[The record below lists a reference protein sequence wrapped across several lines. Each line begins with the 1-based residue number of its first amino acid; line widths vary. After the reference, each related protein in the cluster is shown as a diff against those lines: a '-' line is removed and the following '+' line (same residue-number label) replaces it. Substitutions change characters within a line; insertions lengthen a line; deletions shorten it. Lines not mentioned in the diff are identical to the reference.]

1 MAKSNPVLWRSEPS
15 AIVRYSIAVLSIA
28 LAIVAAELIVHYLR
42 TEPFVSLLL
51 CAIMFAAWFGGVG
64 PGLLATALAIL
75 AFLGLLVPP
84 VNSFTM
90 DVNSFT
96 LDVRE
101 LPRIVLFA
109 VAALF
114 VTLLSASQ
122 RNASESLRRSRD
134 ELLTAIERQKH
145 IEDALRQSRRHLAE
159 AQRLSSTGSF
169 GWSIASGEHIW
180 SDETFRIFDCDR
192 AAKPTL
198 DFIIQRTH
206 PEDRASVRKVI
217 DGAQRDGKDFDHE
230 YRLLTPDGSVKYV
243 HIVAHATKDASGGI
257 EYVGAVR
264 DVTADKLAEEKLSRA
279 QNELT
284 HVTRL
289 MALGELTASIA
300 HEVNQPLAAV
310 LINAETCLRWL
321 GRDPPNLEEAR
332 GSVKWIIGDTK
343 RASEV
348 IQRIRS
354 LAKRTDIAK
363 TPLDINGV
371 VNEVAVLLQSELRR
385 HQVSLRMELAAAL
398 PVVLAD
404 RVQLQQVIIN
414 LLMNGIEAMHG
425 VTDRQR
431 ELLIR
436 SDLDEDDLVVVAVK
450 DCGVG
455 IATENADHLF
465 NAFFTTKSSGMG
477 MGLSICRSIIE
488 AHGGRLSGSGNL
500 GPGATFQFTLPVHKE
515 AVV

>member
-1 MAKSNPVLWRSEPS
+1 MAKSNPALWRSEPP
-15 AIVRYSIAVLSIA
+15 AVVRYAIAALSIAV
-28 LAIVAAELIVHYLR
+28 AIVAAELIVYYLR
-42 TEPFVSLLL
+42 TEPFVSVLL
-51 CAIMFAAWFGGVG
+51 CAIIFAAWFGGPG
-64 PGLLATALAIL
+64 PGLFATALAVL
-75 AFLGLLVPP
+75 AFLGLLIPP
-84 VNSFTM
+84 GNSFA
-90 DVNSFT
+90 VNFDSLT
-96 LDVRE
+96 LEVRE
-101 LPRIVLFA
+101 LPRIILFA
-109 VAALF
+109 IAALF

-122 RNASESLRRSRD
+122 RNASESLRHSRD
-134 ELLTAIERQKH
+134 ELLAAVEKQKH

-159 AQRLSSTGSF
+159 AQRLSNTGSF

-198 DFIIQRTH
+198 EFILERTH

-230 YRLLTPDGSVKYV
+230 YRLLMPDGSVKYV

-264 DVTADKLAEEKLSRA
+264 DVTADKRAEEKLSRA

-332 GSVKWIIGDTK
+332 GSVQWIIGDTK

-348 IQRIRS
+348 IQRVRS
-354 LAKRTDIAK
+354 LAKRAEIAK
-363 TPLDINGV
+363 TPLDINDV

-385 HQVSLRMELAAAL
+385 HHVTLRMELAPVL

-414 LLMNGIEAMHG
+414 LLMNGIEAMHS
-425 VTDRQR
+425 VTDRPR
-431 ELLIR
+431 ELVIR
-436 SDLDEDDLVVVAVK
+436 SDLDDEDLVVVAVK

-455 IATENADHLF
+455 IAAENADQLF

-500 GPGATFQFTLPVHKE
+500 GPGATFRFTLPVHRQ
-515 AVV
+515 AVA